1 MITVLVVAMMV
12 VAIVMT
18 TTIMLVVV
26 TVDNHG
32 DVCDR
37 DHDSCDWNCDEMVVK
52 NCGTELL

>member
-37 DHDSCDWNCDEMVVK
+37 DHDSCDWNCDES
-52 NCGTELL
+52 GGG